1 MRRRLVALV
10 LVGGLTLALTPAV
23 GASSH
28 TNAQV
33 TVVHGIPDVTV
44 DVYVNNER
52 ILSGFQF
59 GTVTDPLSLAA
70 GSYSIAI
77 RPAGA
82 DPASQPILSATAELA
97 AGQNVSLVA
106 HLTADGQ
113 PALRAFVNDTSALNA
128 GKARLTVRHTAAA
141 PTVDILAGDTRLV
154 TNLSNPNE
162 SKADVDAGTYSVS
175 IAPAGQ
181 ASAVFGPLDLTL
193 NAGTNYIVYA
203 VGSLQQNNFRLLIQQ
218 IHGLGGGPSG
228 AATGMGGSGQ
238 GATAPWGL
246 GLFAL
251 AAFGLFLVSRAA
263 LSRARAP
270 RA

>member
-1 MRRRLVALV
+1 MRPFVAL
-10 LVGGLTLALTPAV
+10 LVTGGLMLALSSGV
-23 GASSH
+23 GAQSP
-28 TNAQV
+28 ALV
-33 TVVHGIPDVTV
+33 TVVHGIPDATV
-44 DVYVNNER
+44 DVYVNDQR
-52 ILSGFQF
+52 VLSEFQF

-70 GSYSIAI
+70 GSYSVAI

-82 DPASQPILSATAELA
+82 DPASQPILSATAELS

-113 PALRAFVNDTSALNA
+113 PALRAFVNDTSPLAA

-141 PTVDILAGDTRLV
+141 PTVDILAGDARLV
-154 TNLSNPNE
+154 TNLSNPDE
-162 SKADVDAGTYSVS
+162 AKADVDAGTYSVS

-181 ASAVFGPLDLTL
+181 ATAVFGPLSLTL

-218 IHGLGGGPSG
+218 IHGLGGGPTG
-228 AATGMGGSGQ
+228 AATGLGGTGP
-238 GATAPWGL
+238 GAIAPWSL

-251 AAFGLFLVSRAA
+251 AALGLFGISRIAVA
-263 LSRARAP
+263 RARARTP